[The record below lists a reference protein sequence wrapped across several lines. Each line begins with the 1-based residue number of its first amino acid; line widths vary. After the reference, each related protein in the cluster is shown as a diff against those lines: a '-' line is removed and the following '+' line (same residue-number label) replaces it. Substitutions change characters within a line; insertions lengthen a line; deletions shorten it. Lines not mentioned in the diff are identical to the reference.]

1 MRLHARG
8 QPLDDFEL
16 RVLTAKG
23 EPLPGVDISWIQRT
37 NGCGSGQH
45 WGATDANGM
54 ARFDLIAE
62 IVQSL
67 TLMQSKTAVSAGE
80 YDALKSE
87 GLIRDLTESELRT
100 LFFPAQ
106 ADDSVAISG

>member
-1 MRLHARG
+1 
-8 QPLDDFEL
+8 
-16 RVLTAKG
+16 
-23 EPLPGVDISWIQRT
+23 
-37 NGCGSGQH
+37 
-45 WGATDANGM
+45 M